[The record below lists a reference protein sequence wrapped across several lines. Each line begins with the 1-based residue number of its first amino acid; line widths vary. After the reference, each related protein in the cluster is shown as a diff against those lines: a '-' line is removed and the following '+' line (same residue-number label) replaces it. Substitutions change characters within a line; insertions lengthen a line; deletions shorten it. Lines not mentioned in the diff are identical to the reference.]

1 MVKIYLTDVPFI
13 NSVVMD
19 NKEDCS
25 GMLEELFGV
34 EGDLFERFR
43 VNGFVEVEEEEYNL
57 MLREREKVSI
67 ESLDYNEFIS
77 LWLLEMWGVYYS
89 FES

>member
-43 VNGFVEVEEEEYNL
+43 VNGFVEVGEEEYNL
-57 MLREREKVSI
+57 MLREREKVSV

>member
-13 NSVVMD
+13 KSVVMG

-43 VNGFVEVEEEEYNL
+43 VNGFVEVKEEEYNL
-57 MLREREKVSI
+57 MLREREEVNI
-67 ESLDYNEFIS
+67 ESPDYNEFIS
-77 LWLLEMWGVYYS
+77 LWLLGMWGVYYS